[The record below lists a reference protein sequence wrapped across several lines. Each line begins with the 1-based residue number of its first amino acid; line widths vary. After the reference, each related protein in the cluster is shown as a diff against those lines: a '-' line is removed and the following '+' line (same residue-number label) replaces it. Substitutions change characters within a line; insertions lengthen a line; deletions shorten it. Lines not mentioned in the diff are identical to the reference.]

1 MNKKEKLRLQRAI
14 RRGDKHIDEW
24 VDKAL
29 ESSDYTRN
37 LIFNGLKHVI
47 ARQNEYIQNSIEKD
61 NKRGNRD

>member
-1 MNKKEKLRLQRAI
+1 MTKKERLKLQRAI

-37 LIFNGLKHVI
+37 IIFRGLVHVI
-47 ARQNEYIQNSIEKD
+47 ARQNEYITKSIEAKHKKD
-61 NKRGNRD
+61 

>member
-1 MNKKEKLRLQRAI
+1 MNKKELLKLRRAI

-37 LIFNGLKHVI
+37 LIFKGLEHVI
-47 ARQNEYIQNSIEKD
+47 ARQNDFIRKRIDEEH
-61 NKRGNRD
+61 KRG

>member
-1 MNKKEKLRLQRAI
+1 MNKKELLKLRRAI

-37 LIFNGLKHVI
+37 LIFKGLEHVI
-47 ARQNEYIQNSIEKD
+47 ARQNEFIRKSIEEDRK
-61 NKRGNRD
+61 KGK